1 LKVTFNVLPERNMIG
16 LVPSAMRTWSI
27 FRAKAA
33 AGTRPRDLR
42 SSVALEIVIPL
53 AVASIASC
61 VIGVVVTAT
70 LLRRVQ
76 SNHSKRM
83 AKLGLN

>member
-1 LKVTFNVLPERNMIG
+1 ML
-16 LVPSAMRTWSI
+16 
-27 FRAKAA
+27 AA
-33 AGTRPRDLR
+33 AGTSPRDLR

-70 LLRRVQ
+70 LLRVRGRAWR
-76 SNHSKRM
+76 SCSP
-83 AKLGLN
+83 